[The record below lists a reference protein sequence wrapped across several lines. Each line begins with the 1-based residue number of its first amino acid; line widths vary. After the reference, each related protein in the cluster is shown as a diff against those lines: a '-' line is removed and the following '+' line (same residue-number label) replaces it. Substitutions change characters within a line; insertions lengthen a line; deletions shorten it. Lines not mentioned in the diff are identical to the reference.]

1 TAARV
6 QNVDGSITKE
16 LRVTEGDRLATGD
29 VLVVLDDTQTRAEH
43 HMPWQ
48 QFLVPQ
54 GTAERL
60 RGEGGREPHLDET
73 EGLKVLALVAK
84 SPRPSADVE
93 GRLPNH
99 QI

>member
-1 TAARV
+1 V
-6 QNVDGSITKE
+6 QHLDGSIIKE

-29 VLVVLDDTQTRAEH
+29 VLVVLDDMQTRAEH

-48 QFLVPQ
+48 QFLVPH
-54 GTAERL
+54 GTAERFRVEL
-60 RGEGGREPHLDET
+60 AQQPHLDET

>member
-1 TAARV
+1 V
-6 QNVDGSITKE
+6 QHLDGSIIKE
-16 LRVTEGDRLATGD
+16 LRVKEGDRLATGD

-48 QFLVPQ
+48 QFLVPH
-54 GTAERL
+54 GTAERFRVEL
-60 RGEGGREPHLDET
+60 AQQPHLDET
-73 EGLKVLALVAK
+73 EGLKALAHIRGKVT
-84 SPRPSADVE
+84 PPADVE